1 MHALAGRCGH
11 AHIPGDTRQN
21 RKAAM
26 PLRATLLAPLAAL
39 ALMAAPLDARP
50 VETSAG
56 PLDVSSVVQGLDEP
70 WGFAFLP
77 GGGILIT
84 ERDGRLL
91 HVTGGAA
98 RAVAGVPEVAASG
111 QGGLLDVAVARDFA
125 QSRLI
130 FLSYSKPQRRGAGT
144 ALMRARLSD
153 DGTRLEEARDIFEMR
168 PGSSGGRH
176 FGSRIVEA
184 PDGTLFLSIGDRG
197 ERPSAQDLAIE
208 AGSVV
213 RVTREGGIPADN
225 PLVGREGAAPAIW
238 SWGHRNPQGL
248 TLAPDGALI
257 GVEHGARGGDEVNRV
272 ERGRNYGWPV
282 ISYGR
287 HYSGFSI
294 GEGTA
299 REGMEQPLH
308 YWDPSIA
315 PSGAAFL
322 DGGAIPAWE
331 GDLFVGSLKF
341 GLISRLDGRSFA
353 EVERIELDE
362 TARTRDVRQGPD
374 GALWFL
380 SVGNG
385 ALYRLGPG
393 GA

>member
-1 MHALAGRCGH
+1 
-11 AHIPGDTRQN
+11 
-21 RKAAM
+21 M
-26 PLRATLLAPLAAL
+26 PLRHPRLASLMLAFAVAATTAV
-39 ALMAAPLDARP
+39 DARP

-56 PLDVSSVVQGLDEP
+56 TLDVSPVVQGLDEP
-70 WGFAFLP
+70 WAFAFVP
-77 GGGILIT
+77 GGGILVT
-84 ERDGRLL
+84 ERGGRLL
-91 HVTGGAA
+91 HVRDGGAMP
-98 RAVAGVPEVAASG
+98 VAGVPEVETGG
-111 QGGLLDVAVARDFA
+111 QGGLLDVAVARDFED
-125 QSRLI
+125 SRLV
-130 FLSYSKPQRRGAGT
+130 FLSYSKPQGRGAGT
-144 ALMRARLSD
+144 ALLRARLSE

-168 PGSSGGRH
+168 EGTSGGRH
-176 FGSRIVEA
+176 FGSRIVEGR
-184 PDGTLFLSIGDRG
+184 DGTLFLSIGDRG
-197 ERPSAQDLAIE
+197 DRPSAQNVALE
-208 AGSVV
+208 SGSVV
-213 RVTREGGIPADN
+213 RVDRDGGIPSDN

-248 TLAPDGALI
+248 TLAPNGDLI

-287 HYSGFSI
+287 HYSGLPI

-322 DGGAIPAWE
+322 DGGSIPGWE

-341 GLISRLDGRSFA
+341 GLISRLDGENF
-353 EVERIELDE
+353 EEIERIELEE

-385 ALYRLGPG
+385 ALYRMGSAG
-393 GA
+393 S